1 MPTSRSDTSL
11 AGTFN
16 KRSGWVSTAASVF
29 GLAALG
35 GVMAVA
41 GVPLVVTA
49 PFTASAIA
57 SYLLIHRKRNRP
69 AGPS

>member
-1 MPTSRSDTSL
+1 MTADRPDSNLS
-11 AGTFN
+11 GTFN
-16 KRSGWVSTAASVF
+16 KRSGWISTTATVV

-49 PFTASAIA
+49 PFTASAVA
-57 SYLLIHRKRNRP
+57 SYLLIHRKRNRSV
-69 AGPS
+69 GPS